1 MAIDWTASM
10 QQTFEFYK
18 VDPDTWSNTEK
29 LGQVISAQVTWDDS
43 NETLGSASIET
54 TEIMDECYIRI
65 YLICIQ
71 NGVRYEFPIGTFMV
85 QTPEESHNS
94 GLVKVTMDAYTPL
107 LELKDNVPPYG
118 YTAMRGWNT
127 LTTVSDLV
135 SENCRAPVVRVSSNA
150 STYDSTDTYSVGER
164 AIYNGVE
171 YECLS
176 DILVAEEWNSEH
188 WVQIDKTIEVDTVS
202 DFGNDSWL
210 SFLTGLLATAELKF
224 GLDEMGRILFRANQN
239 DAAVRPIWTYD
250 DGNSSILYPDVRVTR
265 DLYGVPNV
273 VEVLYSNEAG
283 AVFSRVEN
291 NDVDSPVSIPRRG
304 RLVVHRENNP
314 DSLSNPSQEQLD
326 NYAENLLRDL
336 SSLEYTISYTHG
348 YCPVRVGDAVWINY
362 ERAGLT
368 DIKAVVISQQITCRP
383 GCSVSETAKFTKKLW
398 R

>member
-29 LGQVISAQVTWDDS
+29 LDQVISAQVTWDDS

-65 YLICIQ
+65 YLICNQ

-118 YTAMRGWNT
+118 YTAMCGWNT

-150 STYDSTDTYSVGER
+150 STYDSTETYMTGER

-273 VEVLYSNEAG
+273 VEVLYSNESG
-283 AVFSRVEN
+283 SVFSRVEN

-304 RLVVHRENNP
+304 RLVVYRENNP